1 VWSNR
6 GLRIDFGLLSCYNAC
21 VMKPILITLLAVAGV
36 AVAAP
41 LPFYIVPGAGMCA
54 HENPLVMPDAPAL
67 TTAEQRV
74 QKEKLRYE
82 QGLSDAG
89 GYLDAR
95 LEYLHRLTPLLYG
108 EKTQLLH
115 KGRLFKAARDKC
127 KFVEARHKLGLVGDR
142 ELHTAQLAD
151 AWLRARQIRSADRD
165 VCLDKLNRAE
175 ELLAKLAQLV
185 ADGVKSGVA
194 DRADVLL
201 VAAAA
206 GELKLAR
213 KSWFAKDCAEQL
225 ADLQSTYDQ
234 LAKLMTA
241 REREDLCEADAAV
254 SAREAARIFR
264 REVVLRK
271 GELTPEYVEALQER
285 CAIMAAMAPVLQ
297 SIAQKDSMARWDAGR
312 APRWLEREQ
321 AKLQAA
327 RKKLQHP

>member
-1 VWSNR
+1 M
-6 GLRIDFGLLSCYNAC
+6 LRIDFGGLSCYNAR
-21 VMKPILITLLAVAGV
+21 VMNPTVITLLAAAGV

-67 TTAEQRV
+67 TAAEQRV
-74 QKEKLRYE
+74 EMEKLRYE
-82 QGLSDAG
+82 QGLSDAV

-108 EKTQLLH
+108 EKTQLIH

-127 KFVEARHKLGLVGDR
+127 KFVEARHKLGLVGDW
-142 ELHTAQLAD
+142 ELLTAQLAD
-151 AWLRARQIRSADRD
+151 AWLRARQIRSADGD

-194 DRADVLL
+194 DQADVLL
-201 VAAAA
+201 VAAST

-213 KSWFAKDCAEQL
+213 KSWFARDYAEQL

-234 LAKLMTA
+234 LAALMTA
-241 REREDLCEADAAV
+241 REREGFCEADAAI

-264 REVVLRK
+264 REVVLRT

-285 CAIMAAMAPVLQ
+285 CSIMAAMAPVLQ
-297 SIAQKDSMARWDAGR
+297 NIAQKDNMARWDAGH

-321 AKLQAA
+321 AKLQSA
-327 RKKLQHP
+327 RKNLQYP

>member
-1 VWSNR
+1 M
-6 GLRIDFGLLSCYNAC
+6 LRIDFGGLSCYNAC
-21 VMKPILITLLAVAGV
+21 AMKLTVITLLAAAGV

-41 LPFYIVPGAGMCA
+41 LPFYIVPGAGMSA

-74 QKEKLRYE
+74 EMEKLRYE
-82 QGLSDAG
+82 QGLSDAV

-95 LEYLHRLTPLLYG
+95 LEYLHKLTPLLYG
-108 EKTQLLH
+108 EKTQLIH

-127 KFVEARHKLGLVGDR
+127 KFVEARHKLGLVGDW

-194 DRADVLL
+194 DQADVLL
-201 VAAAA
+201 VAAAT

-213 KSWFAKDCAEQL
+213 KSWFARDCAEQL

-234 LAKLMTA
+234 LAALMTA
-241 REREDLCEADAAV
+241 REREGFCEADAAI

-271 GELTPEYVEALQER
+271 GELTLEYVEALQER
-285 CAIMAAMAPVLQ
+285 CSIMAAMAPVLQ
-297 SIAQKDSMARWDAGR
+297 SIAQKDSMARWDAGH

-321 AKLQAA
+321 AKLQSA
-327 RKKLQHP
+327 RKKLQQP